1 MYRKQDSIYDYPDLL
16 ELKKEWEAESKR
28 HIKNLQVAKSNL
40 TRKSKRKSAKRARK
54 DQRK

>member
-1 MYRKQDSIYDYPDLL
+1 MYRNPDCLYNFSDFL
-16 ELKKEWEAESKR
+16 ELKKEWRAAAKR
-28 HIKNLQVAKSNL
+28 RVKNLQVAKSNL